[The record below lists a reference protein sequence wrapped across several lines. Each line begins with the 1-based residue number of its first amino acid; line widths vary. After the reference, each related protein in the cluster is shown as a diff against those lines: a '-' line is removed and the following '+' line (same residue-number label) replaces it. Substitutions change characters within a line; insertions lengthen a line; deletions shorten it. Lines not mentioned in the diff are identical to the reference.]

1 MFDSQTVCSNL
12 FLHRKELEMH
22 CAAAILLPFIEVTC
36 LLASKFLPVIIYEA
50 IQLSKQ
56 YFAFQT
62 SFPEYLKNQI
72 YFEKFSSLF
81 KQIFLHLWFSV
92 RPSCFAPI
100 LFQYARWLWSHI
112 FGSLVLGFPSHMIY
126 LGCFK
131 VFQRASLSRPGTPSL
146 FLALEITPT
155 TPSLPPLLSS
165 FSSLLPTV
173 LFAN

>member
-1 MFDSQTVCSNL
+1 ML
-12 FLHRKELEMH
+12 
-22 CAAAILLPFIEVTC
+22 CAAAILLPGSLQASFIEVTC

-50 IQLSKQ
+50 IQLSRQ

-72 YFEKFSSLF
+72 NFEKFSSLF
-81 KQIFLHLWFSV
+81 KQIFLNLWFSV

-131 VFQRASLSRPGTPSL
+131 VFQRASLSRPGTLSL
-146 FLALEITPT
+146 LALEITPT
-155 TPSLPPLLSS
+155 TQSLPPLLSS